1 MTCSSDST
9 KQISVIGGGYVGLV
23 TAACLAD
30 LGHMV
35 TLIDIDEE
43 KIRAINAARSPVA
56 ESGLNELLAKNLGKN
71 LIASSD
77 YESVK
82 RSYLSII
89 CVNTPAT
96 QTGSADLS
104 SIEAACLSL
113 GHALRC
119 NSGDHVVVT
128 KSTVPPGTT
137 ESLIQP
143 LVLRTSGRS
152 DKNTIFLSNPEFLR
166 EGSAIS
172 DFMSPDRIIAGSN
185 NDASSEIISWL
196 YAGISAPVM
205 FTSVKTA
212 EMSKY
217 VTNAF
222 LATKISFSNEIG
234 NVCKRLGIDVYE
246 VMQCVGMD
254 HRISPHFFNAGVGFG
269 GACFP
274 KDIRALISLAEESG
288 ETSRLLQ
295 AVMDINRTQ
304 PYRIVHQLE
313 NEFGDLAGKRIALL
327 GLAFKAA
334 TDDIR
339 ESRAIPIIQA
349 LLEKG
354 AVLVGYDPLAMEN
367 MKKLFPEI
375 DYVKSSSDALQGA
388 DACIV
393 LTESPEFAALNG
405 EFDQMNTRMIIE
417 GRRILQTK
425 EKQGICW

>member
-1 MTCSSDST
+1 MTRSSDST

-43 KIRAINAARSPVA
+43 KIRAINAARSPIA
-56 ESGLNELLAKNLGKN
+56 ESGLNELLAKNLGEN
-71 LIASSD
+71 LTASSD

-89 CVNTPAT
+89 CVNTPVT

-137 ESLIQP
+137 ESLVQP

-152 DKNTIFLSNPEFLR
+152 SKNTIFLSNPEFLR

-172 DFMSPDRIIAGSN
+172 DFMSPDRIIVGSN
-185 NDASSEIISWL
+185 NDASREIISWL

-205 FTSVKTA
+205 FTSAKTA

-217 VTNAF
+217 VANAF

-274 KDIRALISLAEESG
+274 KDIRALISLTEESG

-295 AVMDINRTQ
+295 AVMDINQTQ
-304 PYRIVHQLE
+304 PYRVVHLLE
-313 NEFGDLAGKRIALL
+313 SEFGDMAGKRIALL

-367 MKKLFPEI
+367 LKKLFPEI
-375 DYVKSSSDALQGA
+375 EYAKSPSDALQGA
-388 DACIV
+388 DACVV
-393 LTESPEFAALNG
+393 LTECPEFAALDG

-417 GRRILQTK
+417 GRRILQVK